1 LTPGLSDSSGN
12 PAADEN
18 SAQPTMPWAFETPE
32 TAASILPPDEAD
44 AVAAV
49 IMMAQAS
56 SNELQFGV
64 FIAVF
69 PLGWLII
76 DLTRLASALWR

>member
-12 PAADEN
+12 PAAEEN

-32 TAASILPPDEAD
+32 TAASILPPEEAD

-49 IMMAQAS
+49 IVMAQTS
-56 SNELQFGV
+56 SSELRFGV

-69 PLGWLII
+69 PLGLLII
-76 DLTRLASALWR
+76 AANRLA